1 MLFYPNRIENICAF
15 RIHKTEADILD
26 AQRSIKQKAQVNL
39 SVVLRLNHGTA
50 VYGIRNLLRYIIRPK
65 TSISRFRA
73 SISSLRKQYNLRLM
87 RCNNGLPLL
96 MISSPIWADDIPLLS
111 QRIKKSYQN
120 DTTFLRKSD
129 QKVRKVG

>member
-50 VYGIRNLLRYIIRPK
+50 VYDP
-65 TSISRFRA
+65 
-73 SISSLRKQYNLRLM
+73 RLAAVFFSEIF
-87 RCNNGLPLL
+87 GLCR
-96 MISSPIWADDIPLLS
+96 M
-111 QRIKKSYQN
+111 
-120 DTTFLRKSD
+120 
-129 QKVRKVG
+129 